1 MLRPCLGGKI
11 ALCSPA
17 SDTIVDIFARL
28 GFPLHL
34 IQGIPL
40 NLTYRLPPLV
50 SIEMLNYSIGKTIS
64 FLKVCTALVTL
75 LDRVLVFLYCGYMA
89 DYPEITQRQAKIL
102 AAIVKENCDTG
113 VPVASKDLVDKD
125 YFDLSGASI
134 RNEMQVLEKLGYIK
148 QPHTSAGRVPTDMG
162 FRYFVS
168 ELMERV
174 KLSMKEQE
182 HLRREVIK
190 LQAAQVEMGR
200 RLAKLTAEISGDAS
214 FALFPEDSS
223 AVGISNLLANPQ
235 LSQEDAQAVA
245 EFFDNIDEK
254 APELIR
260 EFSGDGSPRT
270 VIGSDIKEI
279 ALSQGSDYS
288 MIVSGLSLPSGK
300 KGVLGLI
307 GPKAMKYEKNLS
319 VMEYIS
325 KLIGGGGKDTSEKN

>member
-1 MLRPCLGGKI
+1 
-11 ALCSPA
+11 
-17 SDTIVDIFARL
+17 
-28 GFPLHL
+28 
-34 IQGIPL
+34 
-40 NLTYRLPPLV
+40 
-50 SIEMLNYSIGKTIS
+50 
-64 FLKVCTALVTL
+64 
-75 LDRVLVFLYCGYMA
+75 MA
-89 DYPEITQRQAKIL
+89 EYPEITQRQAKIL

-182 HLRREVIK
+182 RLRREVLK
-190 LQAAQVEMGR
+190 LQATQIEMGR

-235 LSQEDAQAVA
+235 LSQDDAKAVA

-254 APELIR
+254 APELIK
-260 EFSGDGSPRT
+260 EFSGSDAQA

-279 ALSQGSDYS
+279 ALSKGSDYS
-288 MIVSGLSLPSGK
+288 MIVSGLNLPSGK

-319 VMEYIS
+319 LMEYIS
-325 KLIGGGGKDTSEKN
+325 KLLGSKQ